1 MAELITYHLVVIS
14 PFDGYA
20 RGDKITDEAE
30 CTRVLA
36 GDNAHCV
43 HRVLAD

>member
-1 MAELITYHLVVIS
+1 MAEPTYHLVVTS

-30 CTRVLA
+30 CDRILE

-43 HRVLAD
+43 HRVLG

>member
-1 MAELITYHLVVIS
+1 MPETLYHLVVTS

-30 CTRVLA
+30 VARILA
-36 GDNAHCV
+36 GDNADCV
-43 HRVLAD
+43 HRVLA